1 MTLRLVTDTL
11 FGVDA
16 LVGWCSSVTLLY
28 ISQLSMA
35 ETITQLAAAGG
46 TIVALG
52 SGFFSMLKLREG
64 WLSSRAKRKMVEME
78 VEEMEHENQ

>member
-1 MTLRLVTDTL
+1 MMRIVTDAL
-11 FGVDA
+11 FGIDA
-16 LVGWCSSVTLLY
+16 LIGWGSSVMLLY

-64 WLSSRAKRKMVEME
+64 WLSARAKRKMVEIE
-78 VEEMEHENQ
+78 AEEKEHEN